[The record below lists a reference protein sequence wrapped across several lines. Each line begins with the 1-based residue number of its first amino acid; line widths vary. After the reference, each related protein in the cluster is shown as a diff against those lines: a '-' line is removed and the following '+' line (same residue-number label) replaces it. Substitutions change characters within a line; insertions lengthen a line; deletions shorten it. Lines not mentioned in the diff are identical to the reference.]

1 MDEKTE
7 QLRDIFLE
15 VSEDGTV
22 TERQAANRGSLSAD
36 DSDVAERVAA
46 VIAEMRDRYE
56 FTTGLNDGT
65 LVRIVRGY
73 YAGESDTELADTLSI
88 SRETVVRARLELHL
102 VREHDTDAP
111 FDLGDLRALLEE
123 DASVADA
130 AAELGVSESTVRR
143 YRHVVAAQDAAR
155 GVSERFRSEFEDAV
169 GEIGDRMTAD
179 AKEDGL
185 EDATDGMETNVSF

>member
-65 LVRIVRGY
+65 LV
-73 YAGESDTELADTLSI
+73 
-88 SRETVVRARLELHL
+88 L